1 MNRTDNFNIHSTN
14 IWVDYELEYLKNKKE
29 PHH

>member
-14 IWVDYELEYLKNKKE
+14 IWVDYEPEYLNIAQIFEK
-29 PHH
+29 